1 MLMVRISGWIWDVE
15 VPLTFPLCVIGR
27 SRSSSSRSSTGSDLL
42 GEGRANHGR
51 GAQGRGAATRRDKA
65 ASEGPDHF

>member
-1 MLMVRISGWIWDVE
+1 MVRISGWIWDVE
-15 VPLTFPLCVIGR
+15 VPLTFLLCVIGR
-27 SRSSSSRSSTGSDLL
+27 SSRSRSSTGSDLL

-51 GAQGRGAATRRDKA
+51 ETAATRRDKA